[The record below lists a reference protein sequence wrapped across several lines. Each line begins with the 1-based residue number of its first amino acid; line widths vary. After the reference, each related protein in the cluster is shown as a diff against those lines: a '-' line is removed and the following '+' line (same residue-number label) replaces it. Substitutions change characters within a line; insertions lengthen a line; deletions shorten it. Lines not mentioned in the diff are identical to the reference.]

1 VIVRRLLVVFAGLLL
16 AVQVVR
22 NSAVAAFSELRPQ
35 TAVRFWASHP
45 AVELSLGLF
54 QIGRAARERKRV
66 SPTSFTMIDDAAR
79 KSPLSPEPYLVHGVQ
94 AQLERSPAA
103 ARRDFAA
110 AQWRDPRSLPAAYF
124 LADYYFRAGQPIEGL
139 RQTAILARLSPGG
152 IASVAPFVAAYAQ
165 SRANWPQ
172 IRGLFESQPAIEDGV
187 LVALAGN
194 AANSDAVLALA
205 DPRHRSTDSPWL
217 GVLLQSLTAAGQY
230 SKAHAIWASVA
241 GVRAEAGALLFDAA
255 FDSPKP
261 PPPFNWALTS
271 STVGL
276 AERQPGHRLHVIF
289 YGSDD
294 GVLASQLLL
303 LPPGAYRLRF
313 QLAGGATH
321 PEALSWSI
329 RCDKA
334 PAQLSSVAVDTAS
347 AHGWTFQIPAGC
359 GAQWLELSGRS
370 GDITQQSDATI
381 TNLSLG
387 RANAGA

>member
-1 VIVRRLLVVFAGLLL
+1 VIIRRLLVVVAGLLL

-35 TAVRFWASHP
+35 TAARFWASHP

-66 SPTSFTMIDDAAR
+66 SPASFAMIDD
-79 KSPLSPEPYLVHGVQ
+79 
-94 AQLERSPAA
+94 ERSPAA
-103 ARRDFAA
+103 AKRDFAA

-187 LVALAGN
+187 LVALAGS

-205 DPRHRSTDSPWL
+205 DSRHRSTESPWL

-241 GVRAEAGALLFDAA
+241 GVRTEAGAFLFDAG

-261 PPPFNWALTS
+261 PPPFNWGLTS

-334 PAQLSSVAVDTAS
+334 RTQLSSVAVDTAS

-359 GAQWLELSGRS
+359 AAQWLELSGRS